1 MITTIFAIII
11 TLLPGMLFAYA
22 EAKEEKKK
30 RIEEEMIKRARS
42 KISLNAIEA
51 RFPFI
56 SLVEYYYLKRHFY
69 PYFAKTGL
77 SDNDAWQLRKE
88 LFREIKKRIGGK

>member
-1 MITTIFAIII
+1 MIVTIFAIIL
-11 TLLPGMLFAYA
+11 TLLPGALLAYA

-30 RIEEEMIKRARS
+30 RMEEEMIKIARS

-56 SLVEYYYLKRHFY
+56 SLVEYYYLKKHFY

-88 LFREIKKRIGGK
+88 LFREIRKRITGE